1 MHDSFPSGQRLPDR
15 LQTASL
21 IRERLRSDGVLPQGY
36 LRVEIDQS
44 WRRSLDHGV
53 RWDNDALVNLREFCN
68 LDDLHGANRLLLD
81 AATPELEFLAERCG
95 NQGVILLA
103 DARAT
108 ILSVEGNAGQLADLG
123 IGDIHPG
130 ASWCESLRGTNALG
144 TALVEGRPVAIDRG
158 EHFLGR
164 LGRFSCRSLP
174 LHDPH
179 GQPIGV
185 LDLTREGDLP
195 LTLDALSMLMSDAAS
210 HIETRLFDT
219 YFPEHVVLV
228 FHPRRPYLDS
238 SWSGV
243 LAVSEDGRIV
253 AANVHAC
260 ELLGLARDA
269 LVGRRCE
276 GASLARTPSF
286 MTFAEQGGMLRV
298 EGVDAS
304 FHCKALRMPR
314 TAAPVT
320 SVMRARATA
329 PAAAPRRDAGAD
341 GLAAL
346 AGRQQR
352 LLRALTMA
360 RQGLNNG
367 LPVLLQGETGTGK
380 EVVARA
386 LHDAS
391 ARAGKPFVAVNCASI
406 PEGLIE
412 SELFGYRDGA
422 FTGARKGG
430 MTGRLMQA
438 HGGTLFLDEIGDMP
452 LQLQA
457 RLLRVLQERK
467 IAPLGAGDEQ
477 PIDIA
482 VICATHRDLQ
492 TMVRDKTFRE
502 DLYYRIHGVNVL
514 LPALRER
521 DDVDLIVAA
530 LLARLGAPH
539 VTISAEL
546 ADVFRQHPWPGNI
559 RQLEM
564 VLRTALAVRDEHD
577 DVLGLDH
584 LCDGFVDGVCPA
596 PDASSGLIRRHEDEL
611 IRESLARHDG
621 NVAAAAQ
628 TLGIS
633 RATLYRRLKR
643 LSP

>member
-1 MHDSFPSGQRLPDR
+1 MQDYFPSGQRLPDR
-15 LQTASL
+15 LQTTRL
-21 IRERLRSDGVLPQGY
+21 IRERLSSDGVLPQGC
-36 LRVEIDQS
+36 LRIEIDQS

-53 RWDNDALVNLREFCN
+53 RWDDDARLNLHEFCN
-68 LDDLHGANRLLLD
+68 LDELHDANRLLL
-81 AATPELEFLAERCG
+81 AAAAPELEFLAERCG
-95 NQGVILLA
+95 RDGMILLA

-108 ILSVEGNAGQLADLG
+108 ILSVDGDASQLAALG
-123 IGDIHPG
+123 IGDIRAG

-144 TALVEGRPVAIDRG
+144 TALVEGRAVAIDSG

-164 LGRFSCRSLP
+164 LSRFSCRSLP
-174 LHDPH
+174 LCDPH
-179 GQPIGV
+179 GKPIGV
-185 LDLTREGDLP
+185 LDLTREGELP
-195 LTLDALSMLMSDAAS
+195 LTLDDMSMLMSAAAT
-210 HIETRLFDT
+210 HIETRLFDV

-228 FHPRRPYLDS
+228 FHPRHAYLGS

-253 AANVHAC
+253 AASPHAC
-260 ELLGLARDA
+260 DLLGTARDA

-276 GASLARTPSF
+276 SAAVTRTPSF
-286 MTFAEQGGMLRV
+286 VAFAEQGGMLRV
-298 EGVDAS
+298 EGVDAA
-304 FHCKALRMPR
+304 FHCKALRLP
-314 TAAPVT
+314 
-320 SVMRARATA
+320 RATAVPALRGRGPA
-329 PAAAPRRDAGAD
+329 PAAAARNDAGAQA
-341 GLAAL
+341 LAAL
-346 AGRQQR
+346 AGRQPR

-367 LPVLLQGETGTGK
+367 LPVLVQGETGTGK

-452 LQLQA
+452 LHLQA

-467 IAPLGAGDEQ
+467 VAPLGAGDEQ
-477 PIDIA
+477 AIDIA

-492 TMVRDKTFRE
+492 TMVRDKSFRE

-521 DDVDLIVAA
+521 DDVDLIVTA

-539 VTISAEL
+539 VSVNAEL
-546 ADVFRQHPWPGNI
+546 ADVFRQHRWPGNI

-584 LCDGFVDGVCPA
+584 LCDGFIDGVCPA
-596 PDASSGLIRRHEDEL
+596 PDASFGLIRRHEDDL

-643 LSP
+643 LQS

>member
-1 MHDSFPSGQRLPDR
+1 MHDYFPSGQRLPDR
-15 LQTASL
+15 LQATRL
-21 IRERLRSDGVLPQGY
+21 IRERLSSDGVLPQGC
-36 LRVEIDQS
+36 LRIEIDQS

-53 RWDNDALVNLREFCN
+53 RWDDDGLLNLHEFCN
-68 LDDLHGANRLLLD
+68 LDELRDANRRLLD
-81 AATPELEFLAERCG
+81 AAAPELEFLAERCG
-95 NQGVILLA
+95 RDGMILLA

-108 ILSVEGNAGQLADLG
+108 ILSVEGDASGLAAIG
-123 IGDIHPG
+123 IGDIRAG

-144 TALVEGRPVAIDRG
+144 TALVEGSAVAIDSG

-164 LGRFSCRSLP
+164 LSRFSCRSLP
-174 LHDPH
+174 LRDPH
-179 GQPIGV
+179 GQTIGV
-185 LDLTREGDLP
+185 LDLTREGELP
-195 LTLDALSMLMSDAAS
+195 LTLDGMSMLMSAAAT
-210 HIETRLFDT
+210 HIETRLFDA

-228 FHPRRPYLDS
+228 FHPRRTYLGS

-243 LAVSEDGRIV
+243 LAVAEDGRIV
-253 AANVHAC
+253 AANAHAC
-260 ELLGLARDA
+260 ELLGTARAA

-276 GASLARTPSF
+276 SASLARPPSF
-286 MTFAEQGGMLRV
+286 VAFAEQGGMLRV
-298 EGVDAS
+298 EGVDAA
-304 FHCKALRMPR
+304 FHCKALRLPR
-314 TAAPVT
+314 AAPVA
-320 SVMRARATA
+320 VARGRAVA
-329 PAAAPRRDAGAD
+329 PAADAGAQA
-341 GLAAL
+341 LAAL
-346 AGRQQR
+346 AGRQPR

-367 LPVLLQGETGTGK
+367 LPVLVQGETGTGK

-391 ARAGKPFVAVNCASI
+391 TRAGKPFVAVNCASI

-422 FTGARKGG
+422 FTGARRGG

-467 IAPLGAGDEQ
+467 VAPLGAGDEQ
-477 PIDIA
+477 AVDIA

-502 DLYYRIHGVNVL
+502 DLYYRVHGVNVL
-514 LPALRER
+514 LPALRDR

-539 VTISAEL
+539 VTVNAEL
-546 ADVFRQHPWPGNI
+546 ADVFRQHRWPGNI

-564 VLRTALAVRDEHD
+564 VLRTALAVRADHD

-584 LCDGFVDGVCPA
+584 LCDGFIDGVCPA
-596 PDASSGLIRRHEDEL
+596 PDASFGLIRRHEDDL
-611 IRESLARHDG
+611 IRESLARHGG

-628 TLGIS
+628 ALGIS

-643 LSP
+643 LQP

>member
-1 MHDSFPSGQRLPDR
+1 MQDYFPSGQRVPDR
-15 LQTASL
+15 LQAARL

-36 LRVEIDQS
+36 LRIEIDRS

-53 RWDNDALVNLREFCN
+53 RWDDDARLNLHEFCN
-68 LDDLHGANRLLLD
+68 LDELRDANRLLLD
-81 AATPELEFLAERCG
+81 AAAPELDFLAERCG
-95 NQGVILLA
+95 RDGMILLA

-108 ILSVEGNAGQLADLG
+108 ILSVEGDASHLAAMG
-123 IGDIHPG
+123 IGDIRAG

-144 TALVEGRPVAIDRG
+144 TALVEGRPVAIDSG

-164 LGRFSCRSLP
+164 LSRFSCRSQP
-174 LHDPH
+174 LRDPH
-179 GQPIGV
+179 GNTIGV
-185 LDLTREGDLP
+185 LDLTREGELP
-195 LTLDALSMLMSDAAS
+195 LTLDGMSMLMSAAAT
-210 HIETRLFDT
+210 HIETRLFDA
-219 YFPEHVVLV
+219 YFPEHVVLR
-228 FHPRRPYLDS
+228 FHPRRTYLES

-243 LAVSEDGRIV
+243 LAVAEDGRIV
-253 AANVHAC
+253 AASAHAC
-260 ELLGLARDA
+260 ELLGIARDT
-269 LVGRRCE
+269 LIGRRCE
-276 GASLARTPSF
+276 NASPARLPSF
-286 MTFAEQGGMLRV
+286 IAFAEQGGMLRI
-298 EGVDAS
+298 EGVDAA

-314 TAAPVT
+314 ATRVPALRAGT
-320 SVMRARATA
+320 ST
-329 PAAAPRRDAGAD
+329 PAADARSDAGATA
-341 GLAAL
+341 LAAL
-346 AGRQQR
+346 AGRQPR

-367 LPVLLQGETGTGK
+367 LPVLVQGETGTGK

-391 ARAGKPFVAVNCASI
+391 VRAGKPFVAVNCASI

-467 IAPLGAGDEQ
+467 VAPLGAGDEQ
-477 PIDIA
+477 AVDIA

-492 TMVRDKTFRE
+492 TMVHDKTFRE
-502 DLYYRIHGVNVL
+502 DLYYRVHGVNVL

-521 DDVDLIVAA
+521 DDIDLIVAA
-530 LLARLGAPH
+530 LLARLGAPQ
-539 VTISAEL
+539 VGISAEL
-546 ADVFRQHPWPGNI
+546 ADVFRQHRWPGNI

-564 VLRTALAVRDEHD
+564 VLRTALAVRADHEH
-577 DVLGLDH
+577 VLGLDH
-584 LCDGFVDGVCPA
+584 LCDGFIDGVCP
-596 PDASSGLIRRHEDEL
+596 PPNGSSGLIRRHEDEL
-611 IRESLARHDG
+611 IRESLARHGG

-643 LSP
+643 LQP